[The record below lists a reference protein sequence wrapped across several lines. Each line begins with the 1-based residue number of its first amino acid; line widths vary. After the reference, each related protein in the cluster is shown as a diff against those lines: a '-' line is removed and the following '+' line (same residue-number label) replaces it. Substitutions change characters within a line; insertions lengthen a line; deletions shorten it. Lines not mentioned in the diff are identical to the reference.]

1 MVNFKIHILM
11 TNIEMPTAPPVSSG
25 DPEEDVAFKVL
36 NQDNLPISVIGEPI
50 LKPFDKD
57 SQKLKPNVIVHP
69 TRRVVTNLEE
79 NKRKPFAKSS
89 GHLSNNDKNK
99 RKNISSSYGNLY
111 HNGGVKLKIE
121 DLNEDVNK
129 FTKTLDWKLKRLEKE
144 ENKQNKKPTP
154 ETTTLKKPFV
164 TTVKKG
170 QFLEPPPEIASLIG
184 IKVEDQPYRK
194 KPKETKQLYAFAS
207 RPRVLSR
214 TPPKSLHQARCD
226 AAAKTHVK
234 IIGSIVGLSDIDET
248 SNKTRHLHTIEKRS
262 TDFTSHNE
270 QVKEEPAASRV
281 AEARR
286 RALARKRA
294 KNQQIRS
301 SHLTTALSQLFQ
313 EKDEKQILKLQELF
327 ANRELSDACTQTED
341 NNEPVSH
348 PNINDVRSSDVQ
360 TQIYPGDLFDFD
372 KEVQPVIEILVGK
385 TIEQALIEVLEEE
398 ELASLKEQ
406 QRKFLEFMSAETA
419 ENLRLEKEKKLLKEL
434 AEHGGSNLITSA

>member
-214 TPPKSLHQARCD
+214 TPPKSLHQAR
-226 AAAKTHVK
+226 
-234 IIGSIVGLSDIDET
+234 
-248 SNKTRHLHTIEKRS
+248 HLHTIEKRS

>member
-1 MVNFKIHILM
+1 MLYDRQGEEHYNLISAMHKSIRGSDPNAALYWTTRMIVSGEDPRYIARRLVRAASEDIGNADPKALQLAVTTMEGCQLLGMPEADVLLAQCVIYLARAPKSREVDKALGRAKALILNHKGIQPAVPMHIR
-11 TNIEMPTAPPVSSG
+11 NAP
-25 DPEEDVAFKVL
+25 
-36 NQDNLPISVIGEPI
+36 
-50 LKPFDKD
+50 
-57 SQKLKPNVIVHP
+57 
-69 TRRVVTNLEE
+69 
-79 NKRKPFAKSS
+79 
-89 GHLSNNDKNK
+89 
-99 RKNISSSYGNLY
+99 
-111 HNGGVKLKIE
+111 
-121 DLNEDVNK
+121 
-129 FTKTLDWKLKRLEKE
+129 
-144 ENKQNKKPTP
+144 
-154 ETTTLKKPFV
+154 TTLMKKLGMSAV
-164 TTVKKG
+164 R
-170 QFLEPPPEIASLIG
+170 LL
-184 IKVEDQPYRK
+184 
-194 KPKETKQLYAFAS
+194 
-207 RPRVLSR
+207 
-214 TPPKSLHQARCD
+214 
-226 AAAKTHVK
+226 
-234 IIGSIVGLSDIDET
+234 
-248 SNKTRHLHTIEKRS
+248 HLHTIEKRS

-270 QVKEEPAASRV
+270 QPKWNPHFAYAKLLSQNEVKEEPAASRV
-281 AEARR
+281 AEVRR

-301 SHLTTALSQLFQ
+301 SQLTTALSQLFQ

-348 PNINDVRSSDVQ
+348 PNIHDVRSSDVQ

>member
-214 TPPKSLHQARCD
+214 TPPKSLHQAR
-226 AAAKTHVK
+226 
-234 IIGSIVGLSDIDET
+234 
-248 SNKTRHLHTIEKRS
+248 HLHTIEKRS

-270 QVKEEPAASRV
+270 QPKWNPHFAYAKLLSQNEVKEEPAASRV